1 MLDYIWS
8 VGDGPPGA
16 AEINHQSRNVL
27 ADQRVTFL
35 IVTCHPKETGRQQ
48 TVSGRQVLGDDKV
61 TEKMPAGRPER
72 RAPPMPEEKNQIR
85 DLRFKIRDTR
95 SGHAEHTFFGK
106 QSQQVIENT
115 KERPKIGQTKANL
128 GLFGCANGPGE
139 P

>member
-61 TEKMPAGRPER
+61 TEKTPAGRPER
-72 RAPPMPEEKNQIR
+72 SGTPNAQGEKPNS
-85 DLRFKIRDTR
+85 RFAIQDSRY
-95 SGHAEHTFFGK
+95 
-106 QSQQVIENT
+106 
-115 KERPKIGQTKANL
+115 KIGARGTHFLWKTK
-128 GLFGCANGPGE
+128 PTSY
-139 P
+139 